1 MSPLPEQ
8 IGLMDSKPS
17 SPEALSRLLT
27 AMGALVLEVDAS
39 SAMAVLTTLQKE
51 GVSDLGNHLE
61 SHHDVTRQIM
71 RDTTWA
77 VQLADHAASGIGVLW
92 PEESASSF
100 IDLVVSSFLGGG
112 EWRGECRMRHDN
124 GSVYHA
130 QLTSVIIHRSET
142 DLRLLL
148 ALKDISAEK
157 EEFDRL
163 TASERRFRQ
172 LFDYMPIALTE
183 VDASR
188 LVDIFRSLREQGV
201 EDLSSYIDANP
212 GFMADVMN
220 AMHVEEV
227 NHYNVAM
234 FGAESQEAMK
244 GPITRYWQA
253 GIATLRRSIEARYRG
268 ENFFQEEGQV
278 CRMDGTVIDV
288 LYAAARHG
296 SSPDKSLVAFIDI
309 SDRKKAAEALR
320 RSERRYQDLFQ
331 HVPVPVLQVNASG
344 LLALLAELKEQGVD
358 DLEAYIAGNP
368 QFLWAAMQS
377 TVIEEANYAAIKVLG
392 VTNADEL
399 KGPITPLWRNHPEI
413 YSRLLK
419 HRYLDNTTYEEEVTI
434 TSYDGRTREGSLTV
448 TFPPE
453 MGDNGLTINAFVD
466 TTDRKLAEQKL
477 RQIEAD
483 YAHAA
488 RISML
493 GELTASIAH
502 EVNQPLAAIT
512 TYGEAG
518 LRWLGRPEPELSEVK
533 EIVERIVADA
543 QRAASV
549 ISRVRNLALR
559 RATSEQVLPL
569 DDVVAEAL
577 SFLKHECHT
586 HQVRVTHLPAL
597 GRTDVVVDRTQLQ
610 QVVVNL
616 TVNSIQA
623 MASVSKNRRQIS
635 IQTVADGIKVR
646 CIVDDSGPGIMDAE
660 AENLFQSFVTTKE
673 NGMGMGLAI
682 CRSIVE
688 AHGGHIHASAD
699 SALGGARFI
708 FELPAAP

>member
-1 MSPLPEQ
+1 MSPSPEQ
-8 IGLMDSKPS
+8 TGLMDLKPNPS
-17 SPEALSRLLT
+17 EALSRLLA
-27 AMGALVLEVDAS
+27 AMGAVVLEVDSS

-51 GVSDLGNHLE
+51 GISDLTKHLE
-61 SHHDVTRQIM
+61 SHLDVVRQIM
-71 RDTTWA
+71 RDTTW
-77 VQLADHAASGIGVLW
+77 VVPVSDHAGSGIDVLW

-100 IDLVVSSFLGGG
+100 IDLVVSSFMGGS
-112 EWRGECRMRHDN
+112 EWRGECRMCHDRGN
-124 GSVYHA
+124 IYHA
-130 QLTSVIIHRSET
+130 QLTSVVIARSEA
-142 DLRLLL
+142 DLHLLL
-148 ALKDISAEK
+148 ALKDITAEK

-163 TASERRFRQ
+163 DASERRFRQ
-172 LFDYMPIALTE
+172 IFDYMPIALTE
-183 VDASR
+183 VDATR
-188 LVDIFRSLREQGV
+188 LVGTFRTLREQGV
-201 EDLSSYIDANP
+201 EDLSQYIDANP
-212 GFMADVMN
+212 GFMADAMD
-220 AMHVEEV
+220 AMHVEDV
-227 NHYNVAM
+227 NQYNVAM
-234 FGAESQEAMK
+234 FGGESAEAMK

-253 GIATLRRSIEARYRG
+253 GIQTLRRSIEARYRG
-268 ENFFQEEGQV
+268 ENFFQEEGKV

-296 SSPDKSLVAFIDI
+296 ASPDKSLVAFIDI
-309 SDRKKAAEALR
+309 SDRKRAEEALR
-320 RSERRYQDLFQ
+320 QSERRYQDLFQ
-331 HVPVPVLQVNASG
+331 HVPVAVLQVNSSG

-358 DLEAYIAGNP
+358 DLEAYIAENP

-377 TVIEEANYAAIKVLG
+377 TVIEEANYAAVKALG
-392 VTNADEL
+392 VTNPDDL

-434 TSYDGRTREGSLTV
+434 TAYDGRIREGSLTV

-453 MGDNGLTINAFVD
+453 MGDNGITINAFVD

-518 LRWLGRPEPELSEVK
+518 LRWLGRPEPELAEVK

-559 RATSEQVLPL
+559 RATSEQILPL

-577 SFLKHECHT
+577 SFLKHECHM
-586 HQVRVTHLPAL
+586 HQVNVTHLPAL
-597 GRTDVVVDRTQLQ
+597 GSTDVVGDRTQLQ
-610 QVVVNL
+610 QVIVNL
-616 TVNSIQA
+616 AVNSIQA
-623 MASVSKNRRQIS
+623 LASVSKTRRQIS
-635 IQTVADGIKVR
+635 VQTIADGIKVR
-646 CIVDDSGPGIMDAE
+646 CIVDDSGPGIVATE

-688 AHGGHIHASAD
+688 AHGGRIHADND

-708 FELPAAP
+708 FELPAAS